1 METKT
6 KAKNEN
12 VLKHIRVGGVEATVW
27 KNTNGEK
34 VSMSVTLQ
42 RNYKD
47 KSGNWKTTY
56 SFRQNDLPKALL
68 ALQKAFE
75 HVALS
80 RVQ

>member
-1 METKT
+1 MK
-6 KAKNEN
+6 EN
-12 VLKHIRVGGVEATVW
+12 FKYGSMKGTVGESPLFYSAR
-27 KNTNGEK
+27 NTNGEK

-47 KSGNWKTTY
+47 RNGSWKTTH

-75 HVALS
+75 HMALA
-80 RVQ
+80 RVS